1 MPAPRAVWP
10 LLLALGCSVKPAA
23 DRAVEDPTDTGS
35 GTAPLEWCEGTT
47 AHRWD
52 PAATEDPDMFP
63 DGLLEDPDDSSPTGR
78 RLVVTP
84 ERAPW
89 LEAAPDLLKEGFAAL
104 DGTSGFGT
112 NGGIL
117 LRFDAPVGEVP
128 SGDTA
133 SLESTGWMLAS
144 LGDDGAQR
152 VPFEAEVLEDGL
164 TVVVWP
170 LVPLPLATEV
180 AFVVTTAATAAD
192 GDCIAPAETTISLL
206 TGELPEGAPAD
217 APERHR
223 AAVAALGLQPE
234 HMGAV
239 FPADEEGQADRAT
252 EGRIDSALRYG
263 GDWTALGW
271 SWASDD
277 WLGRTWAKHGPAVVG
292 KLARASSWYAERQH
306 VPMLRRGTLE
316 IGRGGALSQADV
328 VLPPTEDGWRDFLSL
343 APDAGLKFGEL
354 DKAARYWWDR
364 SLPRTLLSDARDEAR
379 RAAK

>member
-1 MPAPRAVWP
+1 MLRGANARFRKAERTADLAESARLRQEGEERLKDLATVDPEAWPWAKWMYAVRDTNLLVPVDGAAPVYEGLRAGVPNAWNP
-10 LLLALGCSVKPAA
+10 
-23 DRAVEDPTDTGS
+23 DRTDFVEFGRVNGVS
-35 GTAPLEWCEGTT
+35 IGAREAGTATWSEQSIE
-47 AHRWD
+47 
-52 PAATEDPDMFP
+52 
-63 DGLLEDPDDSSPTGR
+63 
-78 RLVVTP
+78 
-84 ERAPW
+84 
-89 LEAAPDLLKEGFAAL
+89 K
-104 DGTSGFGT
+104 
-112 NGGIL
+112 
-117 LRFDAPVGEVP
+117 
-128 SGDTA
+128 
-133 SLESTGWMLAS
+133 
-144 LGDDGAQR
+144 
-152 VPFEAEVLEDGL
+152 
-164 TVVVWP
+164 
-170 LVPLPLATEV
+170 
-180 AFVVTTAATAAD
+180 
-192 GDCIAPAETTISLL
+192 
-206 TGELPEGAPAD
+206 
-217 APERHR
+217 
-223 AAVAALGLQPE
+223 VAALGLQPE